1 MRYERKYKLYNVT
14 PDILQQAVAVHPAS
28 MKKIYP
34 DRQIN
39 NIYFD
44 TSTLTTYWDNV
55 NGVAARKKYRVRWYG
70 DDERKISKPHFEVK
84 ARINELGTKKVV
96 RIDDFDLDSLKFL
109 TRIVN
114 ELTHSPGRL
123 QPVLMNSYK
132 RAYYG
137 TADEKFRLTIDW
149 NIRYFGMMFAQR
161 FTRYTVQ
168 DFNATVL
175 EIKYDQSADNETDRI
190 TQHFPFRQTK
200 SSKYV
205 TGIQHTI
212 Y

>member
-1 MRYERKYKLYNVT
+1 M
-14 PDILQQAVAVHPAS
+14 PDFLHQAMLVHPAS
-28 MKKIYP
+28 LKKIYP

-70 DDERKISKPHFEVK
+70 DETKIVKPHFEVK
-84 ARINELGTKKVV
+84 IRINELGTKKIV
-96 RIDDFDLDSLKFL
+96 RIDDFDLDSMKFL

-114 ELTHSPGRL
+114 ELTFSPGRL

-132 RAYYG
+132 RSYFG
-137 TADEKFRLTIDW
+137 TSDGKFRLTIDW

-175 EIKYDQSADNETDRI
+175 ELKYDQSVDDETDRI